1 MGDRNGPEHA
11 LGQYPFSFAPQV
23 QSHLAVNS
31 IDALVVEGEALE
43 PHSAKTLPEACSWR
57 LFQNRIDGINDS
69 SIYFAPVP
77 RLTIKGRT
85 ANTNEQTGLY
95 DT

>member
-1 MGDRNGPEHA
+1 M
-11 LGQYPFSFAPQV
+11 
-23 QSHLAVNS
+23 AVNS